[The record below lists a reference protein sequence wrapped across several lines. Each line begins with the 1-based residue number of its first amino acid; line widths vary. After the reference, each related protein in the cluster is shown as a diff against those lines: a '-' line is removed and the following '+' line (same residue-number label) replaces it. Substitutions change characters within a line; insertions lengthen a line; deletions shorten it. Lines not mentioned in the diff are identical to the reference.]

1 MSARIRIVELT
12 ERGRFMIKIA
22 IVEDEVMYAKQL
34 QEFLL
39 QYEKENGEAFDITIY
54 SDGDQIVNK
63 YRSQFDIILM
73 DVEMKFMNGMSAAE
87 EIRKIDTEVVII
99 FITNMAQ
106 YAIRGYA
113 VDALDYVLKPVS
125 YFAFSQRLNRA
136 ISRMKKREQK
146 VITVNIKGGAVRIN
160 VANIYYIES
169 QGHNIIL
176 HTILG
181 EYESVGTMKE
191 YEEKLQKLN
200 FCRGN
205 KGYLINLQHVD
216 GIQDGCAMIRGE
228 QLLLSRSRKK
238 GFMEELT
245 KYWGE
250 VVK

>member
-1 MSARIRIVELT
+1 MKKMKYKVLAADDEYWSRENLRSLISW
-12 ERGRFMIKIA
+12 
-22 IVEDEVMYAKQL
+22 EDYSI
-34 QEFLL
+34 EFLDPACDGEEVL
-39 QYEKENGEAFDITIY
+39 ERIEEEKP
-54 SDGDQIVNK
+54 
-63 YRSQFDIILM
+63 DIILM
-73 DVEMKFMNGMSAAE
+73 DVEMKFMDGMSAAE

-136 ISRMKKREQK
+136 ISRMKKRETK
-146 VITVNIKGGAVRIN
+146 IIMVNMKGGMVRIN

-169 QGHNIIL
+169 QGHTLIL

-181 EYESVGTMKE
+181 NYETTGKMKE
-191 YEEKLQKLN
+191 MEEKLAEMN

-216 GIQDGCAMIRGE
+216 RIQDSCAVVKGE
-228 QLLLSRSRKK
+228 ELVLSRARKK
-238 GFMEELT
+238 EFMEALT
-245 KYWGE
+245 RYWGE
-250 VVK
+250 VIK

>member
-1 MSARIRIVELT
+1 MSKL
-12 ERGRFMIKIA
+12 FS
-22 IVEDEVMYAKQL
+22 
-34 QEFLL
+34 
-39 QYEKENGEAFDITIY
+39 KENGEVFNITVY
-54 SDGDQIVNK
+54 LDGDQIVHK
-63 YRSQFDIILM
+63 YKSQFDIILM
-73 DVEMKFMNGMSAAE
+73 DVEMKFMDGMSAAE
-87 EIRKIDTEVVII
+87 EIRKADTEVVII

-160 VANIYYIES
+160 IANIYYIES
-169 QGHNIIL
+169 QGHNLVL

-181 EYESVGTMKE
+181 DYESAGTMKE
-191 YEEKLQKLN
+191 VEEKLQGLN

-216 GIQDGCAMIRGE
+216 GIQDESALIKGE
-228 QLLLSRSRKK
+228 QLVLSRARKK
-238 GFMEELT
+238 EFMEALT
-245 KYWGE
+245 NYRGE
-250 VVK
+250 VVKKNDRLYYAVGFRNHRKDKQWRYQRMRFR

>member
-1 MSARIRIVELT
+1 
-12 ERGRFMIKIA
+12 
-22 IVEDEVMYAKQL
+22 
-34 QEFLL
+34 
-39 QYEKENGEAFDITIY
+39 
-54 SDGDQIVNK
+54 
-63 YRSQFDIILM
+63 
-73 DVEMKFMNGMSAAE
+73 MKFMDGMSAAE
-87 EIRKIDTEVVII
+87 EIRKVDTEVVII

-160 VANIYYIES
+160 IANIYYIES
-169 QGHNIIL
+169 QGHNLVL

-181 EYESVGTMKE
+181 DYESVGTMKE
-191 YEEKLQKLN
+191 VEEKLQGLN

-205 KGYLINLQHVD
+205 KGYLINLQHVE
-216 GIQDGCAMIRGE
+216 GLQDGCAVVKGE
-228 QLLLSRSRKK
+228 PLLLSRSRKK
-238 GFMEELT
+238 EFMEALT
-245 KYWGE
+245 NYWGE